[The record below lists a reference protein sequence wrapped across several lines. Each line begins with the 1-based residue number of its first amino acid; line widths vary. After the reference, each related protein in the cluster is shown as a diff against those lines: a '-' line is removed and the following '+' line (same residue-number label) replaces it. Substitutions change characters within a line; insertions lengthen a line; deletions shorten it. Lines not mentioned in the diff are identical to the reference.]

1 MTDSATIDRA
11 DELERKIDAL
21 SAQVQFLT
29 DEALAQRRGRIALE
43 ELRADLTPIAMSAVE
58 RTAYT
63 LDDQEI
69 DPGDLLQ
76 LAARVAA
83 NARMLDSALA
93 QLESLAALARDLQP
107 IVGQGVEMAIATTA
121 RFEER
126 GYFEFA
132 GAAGGVVER
141 IVTNYSAED
150 VEALGDNVVQILDI
164 VKDLTQPEVLA
175 VAQRALDA
183 VQRQT
188 LMAGAVEEEP
198 PGLFAL
204 ARKLRDPEVRRGMGR
219 ALDTLAA
226 VSAADAAADSQPA
239 TENTTD
245 TNHTQGGA

>member
-11 DELERKIDAL
+11 AELERKIDAL

-29 DEALAQRRGRIALE
+29 EEALAQRRGRIALE

-83 NARMLDSALA
+83 NAQLLDKVLV
-93 QLESLAALARDLQP
+93 QLESLTALARDLQP
-107 IVGQGVEMAIATTA
+107 IIGQGVEMAIATTA

-132 GAAGGVVER
+132 GAAGGVVDR

-164 VKDLTQPEVLA
+164 VKDLTQPDVLA

-183 VQRQT
+183 VHRQT
-188 LMAGAVEEEP
+188 VMAGDVEEAP

-204 ARKLRDPEVRRGMGR
+204 AGKLRDPEIRRGMGR

-226 VSAADAAADSQPA
+226 MSSADTVVTDRAP
-239 TENTTD
+239 TED
-245 TNHTQGGA
+245 TPDQTHPGGA

>member
-1 MTDSATIDRA
+1 MSDATTVDRA

-21 SAQVQFLT
+21 SAQIDFLT
-29 DEALAQRRGRIALE
+29 EEAIEQRRRRVALE

-58 RTAYT
+58 RSAYT
-63 LDDQEI
+63 LDDHEI
-69 DPGDLLQ
+69 DPADLLQ

-83 NARMLDSALA
+83 NARLLEAALT
-93 QLESLAALARDLQP
+93 QLESLTELARDMQP
-107 IVGQGVEMAIATTA
+107 VVGHGMEMAIATAA

-132 GAAGGVVER
+132 GATAGVVDR
-141 IVTNYSAED
+141 IVSNYSADD

-183 VQRQT
+183 VHRQT
-188 LMAGAVEEEP
+188 TAAALEEVEA
-198 PGLFAL
+198 PGLVDL

-226 VSAADAAADSQPA
+226 VSATDERTTAGEA
-239 TENTTD
+239 TLDRTTT
-245 TNHTQGGA
+245 TNGGT